1 MGGAGTE
8 FFNSYIDYE
17 PQNHKADVC
26 QMKDLV
32 VMAAALDVS
41 LWFFAWCRLYLG
53 F

>member
-8 FFNSYIDYE
+8 FFESYIDYE

-26 QMKDLV
+26 DMKDLV

-41 LWFFAWCRLYLG
+41 LCLFANCNLG